1 MRWLADDDFSCFGVR
16 RPGEHVGRKS
26 YLYSTHTHKP
36 YTRTSSRIGT
46 RSTWPLNSTFIIL
59 HNDEWKISFKDKHY
73 GPYATQ
79 AEAIEAA
86 VDAAY
91 AMGEIGID
99 AQVLV
104 EEANHQLRTEWTYG
118 QSFNAFR

>member
-1 MRWLADDDFSCFGVR
+1 MAA
-16 RPGEHVGRKS
+16 EQ
-26 YLYSTHTHKP
+26 Y
-36 YTRTSSRIGT
+36 
-46 RSTWPLNSTFIIL
+46 FIIL

-79 AEAIEAA
+79 VEAIEAA